1 MTTTDRPQ
9 PLTVAVA
16 HTKGGVGKTTTTL
29 LLGRFLA
36 ARWRVALADYDET
49 AHLTALVADLAP
61 GPGGADGGQA
71 ITRRLWLE
79 AGNGVGP
86 GDPPAA
92 PADLRLI
99 DSPPARGHRTERALA
114 EADWVLI
121 PAPPERMAL
130 RALRQMFE
138 TVDEVRASGANPA
151 LRVLGVQPTMVRRG
165 WAEHAAYLG
174 QLTDECDARGVP
186 VFPAVPSRQSYLW
199 LSKAG
204 QDYRP
209 AADAVDRLLRQDR
222 APAGR
227 RGLAPAGA
235 PAVGGPRGGARHREA
250 ARA

>member
-1 MTTTDRPQ
+1 MPARDPQ
-9 PLTVAVA
+9 SPLTVAVA
-16 HTKGGVGKTTTTL
+16 HNKGGVGKTTTAL

-61 GPGGADGGQA
+61 EGGDGRTV
-71 ITRRLWLE
+71 TRRLWLE
-79 AGNGVGP
+79 DARGGAGGSGASP
-86 GDPPAA
+86 R
-92 PADLRLI
+92 ADLRLI
-99 DSPPARGHRTERALA
+99 DSPPSRGSRTERALA

-151 LRVLGVQPTMVRRG
+151 LRVLGVQPTMVRRA
-165 WAEHAAYLG
+165 WAEHVAYLR
-174 QLTDECDARGVP
+174 QLADECAARSMT

-209 AADAVDRLLRQDR
+209 AADAVEALLRRR
-222 APAGR
+222 ATDPPPRPPRAF
-227 RGLAPAGA
+227 
-235 PAVGGPRGGARHREA
+235 GGQTPRTPRVVEA